1 MYNRIKRYFIL
12 LLVGVTLLFGSIS
25 VLALDLNTG
34 VISRGRDTVA
44 TSEERQAS
52 RIMKPIIKSNNEKTY
67 SRGMGYTNLGQGNIW
82 YRLTRDLKIHIVDLD
97 KQFYAGNYQLNRW
110 PTEYKDKAISDLYE
124 HHYIYSE
131 RSHELYDQYYSANPT
146 TSGSS
151 KAVGCLGEQPLR
163 YGDIDD
169 NGTKEIVLY
178 LSDFN
183 NKSDWIIFS
192 PEKEKIIFSMRWQ
205 VRDYYD
211 DMGETPHFQYP
222 SEADQRSYNQG
233 FQVYAKAFLGDFN
246 KDKIPDILVWRK
258 RFESL
263 ATGVSKKGFELKG
276 EHFEH
281 YSLVDGEYQPQVT
294 IPLQIKDWLADAELT
309 WSKGYPSKSE
319 CAGQEGQLIP
329 EMHDPLLNDPDV
341 LK

>member
-1 MYNRIKRYFIL
+1 MNTKLEKIYIAFSLCLFFLPSQAIELNSGFDRSGNIKPFKEIKRKFGYRPGYLIKPL
-12 LLVGVTLLFGSIS
+12 AEDRIYWGMSRDGRGVARYNLVSDDVDGWG
-25 VLALDLNTG
+25 
-34 VISRGRDTVA
+34 
-44 TSEERQAS
+44 
-52 RIMKPIIKSNNEKTY
+52 
-67 SRGMGYTNLGQGNIW
+67 
-82 YRLTRDLKIHIVDLD
+82 LK
-97 KQFYAGNYQLNRW
+97 RW
-110 PTEYKDKAISDLYE
+110 PTEYKNKAISDLYE

-151 KAVGCLGEQPLR
+151 KAVGCLGEKPLR

-169 NGTKEIVLY
+169 DGTKEIVLY

-183 NKSDWIIFS
+183 NKSDWVIFS

-205 VRDYYD
+205 VKDYYD

-233 FQVYAKAFLGDFN
+233 FQVLAKAFLGDFN
-246 KDKIPDILVWRK
+246 KDKVPDILVWRK

-263 ATGVSKKGFELKG
+263 ATGASKKGFELRG
-276 EHFEH
+276 ENFEH
-281 YSLVDGEYQPQVT
+281 YSLIDGEYQPQVT
-294 IPLQIKDWLADAELT
+294 IPLQIKDWLADSELT

-319 CAGQEGQLIP
+319 CAGHEGQLIP
-329 EMHDPLLNDPDV
+329 EMHEPLLNDPDV

>member
-1 MYNRIKRYFIL
+1 MNSKINIKSFFIIIL
-12 LLVGVTLLFGSIS
+12 L
-25 VLALDLNTG
+25 
-34 VISRGRDTVA
+34 
-44 TSEERQAS
+44 TSELHAFDLAVAKDRSAPEWKELVAVDRENGYSPDFIVEVDEEGMIFVFDGALG
-52 RIMKPIIKSNNEKTY
+52 KTDIKNRKA
-67 SRGMGYTNLGQGNIW
+67 
-82 YRLTRDLKIHIVDLD
+82 LKGWGL
-97 KQFYAGNYQLNRW
+97 KRW
-110 PTEYKDKAISDLYE
+110 PTEYKDKAISEINKHPFTRDK
-124 HHYIYSE
+124 
-131 RSHELYDQYYSANPT
+131 RGDELFDQYNSSIST

-151 KAVGCLGEQPLR
+151 KSVGCLGEKPLR
-163 YGDIDD
+163 YGDVDD

-178 LSDFN
+178 LSRFN
-183 NKSDWIIFS
+183 YKSDWVIFS
-192 PEKEKIIFSMRWQ
+192 PKKEQIIFSMRWQ
-205 VRDYYD
+205 IKDYYEGKAD
-211 DMGETPHFQYP
+211 GYGKWPIMQYP
-222 SEADQRSYNQG
+222 SEEDQRGSSNTG

-319 CAGQEGQLIP
+319 CEGMEGKLIP

>member
-1 MYNRIKRYFIL
+1 VSIKLEKIYITFFLCLFFFPTQALELNSGFDRSGNVEPFKEIKGRFGYRPGFLIKPSAESKVYWGMSRDGRGIAKYNM
-12 LLVGVTLLFGSIS
+12 VESGEVDGW
-25 VLALDLNTG
+25 G
-34 VISRGRDTVA
+34 
-44 TSEERQAS
+44 
-52 RIMKPIIKSNNEKTY
+52 
-67 SRGMGYTNLGQGNIW
+67 
-82 YRLTRDLKIHIVDLD
+82 LT
-97 KQFYAGNYQLNRW
+97 RW

-124 HHYIYSE
+124 HRYIYSE

-151 KAVGCLGEQPLR
+151 KAEGCLGEQPLR

-233 FQVYAKAFLGDFN
+233 FQV
-246 KDKIPDILVWRK
+246 
-258 RFESL
+258 
-263 ATGVSKKGFELKG
+263 
-276 EHFEH
+276 
-281 YSLVDGEYQPQVT
+281 
-294 IPLQIKDWLADAELT
+294 
-309 WSKGYPSKSE
+309 
-319 CAGQEGQLIP
+319 
-329 EMHDPLLNDPDV
+329 
-341 LK
+341 

>member
-1 MYNRIKRYFIL
+1 MNTKLEKIYIAFSLCLFFLPSQAIELNSGFDRSGNIKPFKEIKRKFGYRPGYLIKPL
-12 LLVGVTLLFGSIS
+12 AEDRIYWGMSRDGRGVARYNLVSDDVDGWG
-25 VLALDLNTG
+25 
-34 VISRGRDTVA
+34 
-44 TSEERQAS
+44 
-52 RIMKPIIKSNNEKTY
+52 
-67 SRGMGYTNLGQGNIW
+67 
-82 YRLTRDLKIHIVDLD
+82 LK
-97 KQFYAGNYQLNRW
+97 RW
-110 PTEYKDKAISDLYE
+110 PTEYKDKAISALYE
-124 HHYIYSE
+124 HRYIYSE

-151 KAVGCLGEQPLR
+151 KAVGCLGEKPLR
-163 YGDIDD
+163 YGDVDD

-183 NKSDWIIFS
+183 NKSDWVMFS
-192 PEKEKIIFSMRWQ
+192 PEKEKIIFSVRWQ
-205 VRDYYD
+205 VKDYYD

-233 FQVYAKAFLGDFN
+233 FQVLAKAFLGDFN
-246 KDKIPDILVWRK
+246 KDKVPDILVWRK

-263 ATGVSKKGFELKG
+263 ATGASKKGFELKG
-276 EHFEH
+276 ENFEH

-294 IPLQIKDWLADAELT
+294 IPLQIQDWLADSELT

-329 EMHDPLLNDPDV
+329 EMHDPLLNDLDV